1 MLMHMDT
8 IQEIRRPI
16 QQEFRQYEQAFADAL
31 QSDNKLLSEV
41 LDYIHSKR
49 GKQLRPILVLLS
61 AAVCRGITEK
71 TTQTAV
77 ALELMHTASLIH
89 DDVVDD
95 SPMRR
100 GNDAVHT
107 HWTNKIAVLV
117 GDYMLA
123 QVIDILASVHN
134 TTILNTVSEMGQSLS
149 SGELLQLHT
158 GQSMWISEQQYMRII
173 EQKTACL
180 FAACSTAGAASSG
193 ATPRQITALKQYGLQ
208 LGLCFQLKDDVL
220 DFSDIEDIGKPT
232 MNDIRDWKATL
243 PLLISLQRASKEEA
257 DSIRD
262 LAEGLAQNA
271 PHINAFEAEQ
281 EIKSFILRYDGI
293 RYAHQEMQKHR
304 RRAIEALAMFPD
316 NRYKD
321 SLVTLLDYAINRVY

>member
-1 MLMHMDT
+1 MDT

>member
-1 MLMHMDT
+1 MDT

-31 QSDNKLLSEV
+31 QTDNKLLSEV

-232 MNDIRDWKATL
+232 MNDIRDGKATL

>member
-1 MLMHMDT
+1 MDT

-232 MNDIRDWKATL
+232 MNDIRDGKATL

>member
-1 MLMHMDT
+1 MHMDT
-8 IQEIRRPI
+8 IQEIRKPI

-61 AAVCRGITEK
+61 SAVCRGITEK
-71 TTQTAV
+71 TIQTAV

-95 SPMRR
+95 SPLRR
-100 GNDAVHT
+100 GNEAVHT
-107 HWTNKIAVLV
+107 RWSNKIAVLV

-123 QVIDILASVHN
+123 QVIDRLAGVHN
-134 TTILNTVSEMGQSLS
+134 TTILNTVAEMGEALS

-180 FAACSTAGAASSG
+180 FAACSAAGAASSG
-193 ATPRQITALKQYGLQ
+193 ATPRQITALRQYGLQ

-232 MNDIRDWKATL
+232 MNDIRDGKATL
-243 PLLISLQRASKEEA
+243 PLLISLQRAGKEEA

-262 LAEGLAQNA
+262 LAEGLAQDA

-281 EIKSFILRYDGI
+281 EIKSFVLRYDGI

-316 NRYKD
+316 NRYKS
-321 SLVTLLDYAINRVY
+321 SLMTLLDYAINRVY